1 MKITDGHLKQIY
13 THAAETYPCECFG
26 FLVGVFEQGGAVHRV
41 VRGANLHT
49 ARTDRFEMDP
59 QEFVQVEKQA
69 GDAGLD
75 VIGFYHSHPDW
86 PPIPSQNDLAL
97 AWEGMHYLIVSVHE
111 GRPLNASVW
120 SLVEGEPKRFA
131 QEPLEILDEAAMG

>member
-1 MKITDGHLKQIY
+1 MNITDAQLKQIY
-13 THAAETYPCECFG
+13 ARAAETYPYECFG
-26 FLVGVFEQGGAVHRV
+26 FLVGAFEQGGIVHRV

-49 ARTDRFEMDP
+49 NRTDRFEMDP

-69 GDAGLD
+69 DDAGLD

-86 PPIPSQNDLAL
+86 PAIPSQSDLAL

-111 GRPLNASVW
+111 GRPLNAGVW